1 MGLVAR
7 FTSFTPKSVAQI
19 RVRVKDAGFVGK
31 GAIGEG
37 NHRLRALIA
46 VRLAFSLR
54 QVILGVRQPLKDFF
68 IKIHTISANAGLRSN
83 AQEMSNGDIEIGRA
97 SCRERV

>member
-1 MGLVAR
+1 MPLSKHGFGGAVH
-7 FTSFTPKSVAQI
+7 FVHTEVCCTQI

-83 AQEMSNGDIEIGRA
+83 AQEMSNGDIEHQ
-97 SCRERV
+97 